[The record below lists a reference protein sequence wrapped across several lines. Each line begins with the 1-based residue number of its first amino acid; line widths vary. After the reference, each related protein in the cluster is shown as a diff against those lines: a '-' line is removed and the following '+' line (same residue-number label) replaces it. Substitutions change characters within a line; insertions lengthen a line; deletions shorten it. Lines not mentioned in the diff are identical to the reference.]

1 MPLSSPRVSSHTAVY
16 RVAGSPY
23 RGEPSL
29 QNGPLRL
36 RVDADERLGDLDGV
50 RRRTLEEVVGDAPVL
65 DHSSLHAYPP
75 DVGSILTGDL
85 ERRREVVRNLDARR
99 RPKRFEHLRERRLAL
114 GLDVDA
120 LRVACV
126 DRNPDSG
133 REDGKVG

>member
-16 RVAGSPY
+16 RVAGSSY

-65 DHSSLHAYPP
+65 DHVPLDAHPP
-75 DVGSILTGDL
+75 DVGPLFSGDL
-85 ERRREVVRNLDARR
+85 KRRREVVRDLDARC
-99 RPKRFEHLRERRLAL
+99 RP
-114 GLDVDA
+114 
-120 LRVACV
+120 
-126 DRNPDSG
+126 
-133 REDGKVG
+133 